1 MIHQPHGASRDTPAL
16 RSPSLEHVRQLVCRR
31 VSVGMWVYCLET
43 VGELWLMNS
52 CAPAS
57 DTPADLSNVVAVC
70 RSE

>member
-1 MIHQPHGASRDTPAL
+1 MAPRATL
-16 RSPSLEHVRQLVCRR
+16 RPSAAPRLNTSGSLFAACRR